1 MDSRRERVQTSPAV
15 EKSVTKAG
23 IFCGSVLLVIFAF
36 VPAAA
41 QQSAAILY
49 EQLVRSPMAH

>member
-1 MDSRRERVQTSPAV
+1 M
-15 EKSVTKAG
+15 TKAG

-41 QQSAAILY
+41 QQSAAIPY
-49 EQLVRSPMAH
+49 EQLVRSPMAP